1 MRLSRSTKCVAAV
14 YTAVGLYRLCLPL
27 DLTGKVEMSV
37 ARVLCFAG
45 STRSESFNKKLIRL
59 AAADAEKAGA
69 TVTLV
74 DLRELPM
81 PLFDED
87 LESESGMPEHAA
99 RLKQLFLSHNGL
111 MIASPEYNS
120 SLSAVLKNALDWV
133 SRRQGDEPPKAA
145 FLGKVAAIM
154 SATPSGLGG
163 IRGLVHLR
171 SILQSVGM
179 HVMPDQ
185 FMLSSAHQAFDEVG
199 DFVDA
204 GKQTSLNALV
214 CGFVQTVEKLN
225 AP

>member
-1 MRLSRSTKCVAAV
+1 
-14 YTAVGLYRLCLPL
+14 
-27 DLTGKVEMSV
+27 MSV
-37 ARVLCFAG
+37 ARILCFAG

-59 AAADAEKAGA
+59 AAAEAEAAGA
-69 TVTLV
+69 AVTLV
-74 DLRELPM
+74 DLRDFPL

-87 LESESGMPEHAA
+87 LEAESGMPDHAA
-99 RLKQLFLSHNGL
+99 RLKRLFLNHNGL

-185 FMLSSAHQAFDEVG
+185 FMLSTAHQAFD
-199 DFVDA
+199 DA
-204 GKQTSLNALV
+204 GHFADKGKQESLSGLV
-214 CGFVQTVEKLN
+214 AGFVQTVERLN
-225 AP
+225 AES